1 MISSLDSKAHFGGP
15 FFGWKSENVAG
26 WPNTDLEML
35 EIDPATCPNGQLHG
49 TFETARYRYALIANK
64 LVLKRAPGLQRWI
77 LQEQPHTPS
86 YL

>member
-15 FFGWKSENVAG
+15 FFGWRSENVAG

-35 EIDPATCPNGQLHG
+35 ESDKATCLDGQLHG
-49 TFETARYRYALIANK
+49 TFETARYRCAQIANK
-64 LVLKRAPGLQRWI
+64 LVLNRAPSLQTCI